1 MKKRRSSFSII
12 NFHFSISFVAL
23 AASFA
28 SATVATGFFGVCEH
42 VNDAG
47 DGFFYRTRAYN
58 VAARAGATWLR
69 VDFPWAD
76 IEPTQGNW
84 QWDKFDAIMDDAE
97 ARGIQI
103 LPILDY
109 GSAYGGHDK
118 LVSDDLEGWLAYVR
132 AVLTRYRGRLPA
144 VEVWNEENIT
154 SGDWVFWSGTTA
166 QYVTMLRATY
176 NAVKA
181 IDPSVKVVL
190 GGLAGD
196 CESYVSDLYSNGAKG
211 CFDVMAIHPYIG
223 THSPDE
229 EWKTGSIFNRR
240 SHSLSLYISRVR
252 SIMNANGDNGLPIWI
267 TEHGWSTQTAGTSGS
282 AGVSEADQAA
292 YLAKSM
298 EIAAAHGVEKYFI
311 YNLVA
316 YEDDLSY
323 AEHCFG
329 IIHRDYTAKPA
340 FAAVQAKM
348 RELSGAAADAYSNHV
363 WLTFGDYVDGQ
374 TVSWASAGHWSDGA
388 APSSSKDYLVDI
400 GVFPDAKLLS
410 TIQHHAA
417 TVFGGGSLTLGRVGG
432 RAGYFSHEGWG
443 STVTVSRLVLNNGL
457 TIVGGQTG
465 INGQWLLGAV
475 TVASPASA
483 PYTIESITN
492 TYAWARDYT
501 IGAALSGASGTA
513 IRGLCEAT
521 APGGASLNLS
531 VSGDCSAYAGG
542 FIADGRHTTLRL
554 GAAALRAP
562 SGADAITL
570 RGGAMFAPLED
581 GLTLSARPLAAE
593 GGTGVIDV
601 PAGFTFTLSC
611 PITGTFRKTGAGA
624 LVLDGGM
631 TGTGRV
637 VAGEGLVSIDMDTA
651 QFVSALAGGK
661 VLYRVP
667 AGSLSS
673 AQEIATITVPG
684 PLDPGDVIVSDGA
697 AAFGWTASVAYE
709 NVPGTDEDVTAV
721 IVVSASPRIVMAA
734 DTFEGIGRGTAAASI
749 PGWTGGGVISAGPP
763 AAGDPP
769 GLPAP
774 AATHTNVLS
783 LAGEAATRA
792 YAGAFA
798 RDSQSFDFLVQV
810 ARQSDDGWREVFAD
824 DGALQLR
831 LAFDE
836 AGAPWL
842 LHAGASGAPAW
853 SRLGFSLAA
862 VGAGGAASP
871 SFADGAWVRVSIDL
885 DYSTNPSGL
894 AFAQVRLDGSC
905 LLADD
910 GWRTPATKGAGGSW
924 FRLPAAASAAHKVS
938 SVEFDGALAVDDLVH
953 AYHDPA
959 LVPDFPAGAVT
970 SADGIPFVWFD
981 EQGIPRDP
989 GGDPDGDDASNRQ
1002 EWRANTDPLDR
1013 ASHPPTRAIMILR

>member
-1 MKKRRSSFSII
+1 MKKRRSSFSIF
-12 NFHFSISFVAL
+12 NFQFSISFVAL

-28 SATVATGFFGVCEH
+28 SATVATGFLGVCEH

-47 DGFFYRTRAYN
+47 EGFFYRSRSYN
-58 VAARAGATWLR
+58 VCTRAGATWLR

-84 QWDKFDAIMDDAE
+84 QWGKFDAIMDDAE

-118 LVSDDLEGWLAYVR
+118 LVSDDLDGWLAYVR
-132 AVLTRYRGRLPA
+132 NVLTRYRGRLPA
-144 VEVWNEENIT
+144 VEVWNEPNIT

-181 IDPSVKVVL
+181 IDPSIKVVL

-252 SIMNANGDNGLPIWI
+252 SIMNANGDSGLPIWI

-282 AGVSEADQAA
+282 AGVSEANQGA

-329 IIHRDYTAKPA
+329 IVHKDYTAKPA
-340 FAAVQAKM
+340 FTAVQAKM
-348 RELSGAAADAYSNHV
+348 RELTGAAADPYADYV
-363 WLTFGDYVDGQ
+363 WLTYGDYVDGQ
-374 TVSWASAGHWSDGA
+374 TVSWASAGYWSDGA

-465 INGQWLLGAV
+465 INGQWLLGNA

-513 IRGLCEAT
+513 LRGLCLAT
-521 APGGASLNLS
+521 APGGASLDLS

-631 TGTGRV
+631 TGTGRIAADEGDVVVNDDTVRFLVPAPRTVVAIDSFEESARGVATAALPGWSGDGAV
-637 VAGEGLVSIDMDTA
+637 VAGT
-651 QFVSALAGGK
+651 
-661 VLYRVP
+661 
-667 AGSLSS
+667 
-673 AQEIATITVPG
+673 
-684 PLDPGDVIVSDGA
+684 
-697 AAFGWTASVAYE
+697 
-709 NVPGTDEDVTAV
+709 
-721 IVVSASPRIVMAA
+721 
-734 DTFEGIGRGTAAASI
+734 
-749 PGWTGGGVISAGPP
+749 P

-774 AATHTNVLS
+774 ATTHTNVLS

-810 ARQSDDGWREVFAD
+810 ERQRHTGWRAAFAD

-842 LHAGASGAPAW
+842 LHADDSGAPAW

-989 GGDPDGDDASNRQ
+989 GGDPDGDDSSNRQ

-1013 ASHPPTRAIMILR
+1013 ASHPPTRAILSLH

>member
-1 MKKRRSSFSII
+1 MKKRRSSFSIF
-12 NFHFSISFVAL
+12 NFQFSISFVAL

-28 SATVATGFFGVCEH
+28 SATVATGFLGVCEH
-42 VNDAG
+42 VND
-47 DGFFYRTRAYN
+47 DGENFFYRSRAYN
-58 VAARAGATWLR
+58 LCNRAGATWLR

-118 LVSDDLEGWLAYVR
+118 LVSDDLDGWLAYVR
-132 AVLTRYRGRLPA
+132 NVLTRYRGRLPA

-292 YLAKSM
+292 YLARAM
-298 EIAAAHGVEKYFI
+298 EVAANCGVGKYFI

-316 YEDDLSY
+316 YEGDLSY

-329 IIHRDYTAKPA
+329 IVHHDYTAKPA
-340 FAAVQAKM
+340 FTAVQAKM
-348 RELSGAAADAYSNHV
+348 RELSGSTADAYSNHV

-388 APSSSKDYLVDI
+388 APSADKDYLVDI

-443 STVTVSRLVLNNGL
+443 STVTVSRLVLNNGV
-457 TIVGGQTG
+457 TVVGGQTG
-465 INGQWLLGAV
+465 INGQWLLGGA

-513 IRGLCEAT
+513 LRGLCEAT

-624 LVLDGGM
+624 LVFGGGM
-631 TGTGRV
+631 TGTGRIAADEGDVVVNDDTVRFLVPAPRTV
-637 VAGEGLVSIDMDTA
+637 VAIDSFEESARGVATA
-651 QFVSALAGGK
+651 AL
-661 VLYRVP
+661 
-667 AGSLSS
+667 
-673 AQEIATITVPG
+673 PG
-684 PLDPGDVIVSDGA
+684 WSGDGA
-697 AAFGWTASVAYE
+697 VVAE
-709 NVPGTDEDVTAV
+709 T
-721 IVVSASPRIVMAA
+721 
-734 DTFEGIGRGTAAASI
+734 
-749 PGWTGGGVISAGPP
+749 P
-763 AAGDPP
+763 ATGDPP
-769 GLPAP
+769 GKPLPF
-774 AATHTNVLS
+774 ATHTNALS
-783 LAGEAATRA
+783 FAGGVATRA

-810 ARQSDDGWREVFAD
+810 ARLSNGGWREVFAD

-836 AGAPWL
+836 TGAPWL

-871 SFADGAWVRVSIDL
+871 SFADGAWVRVSLDL

-959 LVPDFPAGAVT
+959 LVPDFPSGAVT

-1013 ASHPPTRAIMILR
+1013 ASHPPTRAILSLH